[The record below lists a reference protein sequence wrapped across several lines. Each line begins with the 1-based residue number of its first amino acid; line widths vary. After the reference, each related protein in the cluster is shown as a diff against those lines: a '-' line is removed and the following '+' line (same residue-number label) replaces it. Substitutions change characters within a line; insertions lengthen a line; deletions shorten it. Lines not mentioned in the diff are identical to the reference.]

1 MIRKWAPIPLRA
13 FDIAQSS
20 VGCAFGAP
28 AVRAAAIAMSAIA
41 LLLLT
46 ACGTPP
52 QERFFT
58 LASETGPR
66 PTTSAAYSVIVG
78 PVGVPELVD
87 RPQLVIRTSPT
98 RVEIAELAR
107 WAAPLK
113 SEIARVI
120 GDHLARALDGARV
133 TTSSARATGT
143 ADYRV
148 LIDIQRFESTANEG
162 AAVQAAWTVRSTS
175 GAAVSGQSVASE
187 PAGAGYDELVAAH
200 SRALASISRDIA
212 HAIKDAR
219 KPAIP
224 RSAPP

>member
-1 MIRKWAPIPLRA
+1 ML
-13 FDIAQSS
+13 S
-20 VGCAFGAP
+20 
-28 AVRAAAIAMSAIA
+28 
-41 LLLLT
+41 LT
-46 ACGTPP
+46 GCGTPP

-58 LASETGPR
+58 LASESAP
-66 PTTSAAYSVIVG
+66 PAATSSYSVIVG

-133 TTSSARATGT
+133 STSSERATGT

-148 LIDIQRFESTANEG
+148 LIDIQRFESTPNEG
-162 AAVQAAWTVRSTS
+162 AAVQAAWTVRPTN

-212 HAIKDAR
+212 HAIAQAR
-219 KPAIP
+219 KSEKANP
-224 RSAPP
+224 